1 MIDIFENRNIPGDLA
16 LILPVDIELQPATR
30 FCHEIGFVFSFGTAD
45 MRIFDMDFEG
55 LCEFLKLFVSLC
67 ACLSI
72 FNAVFVHR

>member
-1 MIDIFENRNIPGDLA
+1 MG
-16 LILPVDIELQPATR
+16 
-30 FCHEIGFVFSFGTAD
+30 EIGFVFSFGTAD
-45 MRIFDMDFEG
+45 MRIFDMDFVD